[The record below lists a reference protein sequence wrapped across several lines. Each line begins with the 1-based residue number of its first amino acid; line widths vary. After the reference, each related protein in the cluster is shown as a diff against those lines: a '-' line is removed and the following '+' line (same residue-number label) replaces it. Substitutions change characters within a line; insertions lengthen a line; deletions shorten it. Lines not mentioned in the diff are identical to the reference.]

1 VEFVNIHDALL
12 DEQGGILMR
21 DAADRPTYRDSQHL
35 NADGSLWLLERGL
48 GAVMR
53 RHFPEANGAVGGE
66 TAKRK
71 KGGH

>member
-1 VEFVNIHDALL
+1 
-12 DEQGGILMR
+12 MR

-35 NADGSLWLLERGL
+35 NADGSLLLLERGL

-66 TAKRK
+66 AAKRK